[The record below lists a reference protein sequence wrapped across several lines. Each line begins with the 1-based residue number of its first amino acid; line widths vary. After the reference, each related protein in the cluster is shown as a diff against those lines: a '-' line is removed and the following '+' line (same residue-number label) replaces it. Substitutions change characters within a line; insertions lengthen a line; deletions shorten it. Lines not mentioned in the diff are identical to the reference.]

1 MTLVDAVA
9 QIIEQAGEKKSFKEI
24 MDNLDGLP
32 NSKFWLPTKPWL
44 RFSMLT
50 RCLLYHLGI
59 QQAYIQL
66 SVYWLTAFPLRG
78 FLVIFEIAQLIKL
91 LLLSVQRL

>member
-32 NSKFWLPTKPWL
+32 NSKFWLLKPWYQSI
-44 RFSMLT
+44 R
-50 RCLLYHLGI
+50 
-59 QQAYIQL
+59 
-66 SVYWLTAFPLRG
+66 
-78 FLVIFEIAQLIKL
+78 
-91 LLLSVQRL
+91 

>member
-32 NSKFWLPTKPWL
+32 NSKFWLAKPWL
-44 RFSMLT
+44 RFHELT
-50 RCLLYHLGI
+50 RRLLYHLGI

>member
-1 MTLVDAVA
+1 MVVVDAVA

-32 NSKFWLPTKPWL
+32 NSKFWLVTL
-44 RFSMLT
+44 LSRFHTLT
-50 RCLLYHLGI
+50 RRLLYHLGI

>member
-1 MTLVDAVA
+1 MTLVDR
-9 QIIEQAGEKKSFKEI
+9 I
-24 MDNLDGLP
+24 
-32 NSKFWLPTKPWL
+32 
-44 RFSMLT
+44 
-50 RCLLYHLGI
+50 LLILGI

>member
-1 MTLVDAVA
+1 MGFLTVGPVQVGVA
-9 QIIEQAGEKKSFKEI
+9 GGVVAK
-24 MDNLDGLP
+24 
-32 NSKFWLPTKPWL
+32 
-44 RFSMLT
+44 
-50 RCLLYHLGI
+50 CLHSSVFPGI

>member
-1 MTLVDAVA
+1 MVVVDAVA

-32 NSKFWLPTKPWL
+32 NSKFWLVKSSL
-44 RFSMLT
+44 RFHMLT
-50 RCLLYHLGI
+50 RHLIYHLGI